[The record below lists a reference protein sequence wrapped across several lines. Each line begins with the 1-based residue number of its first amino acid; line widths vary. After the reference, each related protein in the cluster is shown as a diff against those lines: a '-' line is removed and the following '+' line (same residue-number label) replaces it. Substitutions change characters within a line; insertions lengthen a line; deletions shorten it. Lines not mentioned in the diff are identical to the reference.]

1 VTVGDFA
8 SQALALRALHECFP
22 SDMFIAEEGSEALRE
37 DEELLR
43 KVLGAV
49 NRAAHDKGSFDE
61 EQLLSAIDHG
71 QGMDDDANRGDRQST
86 KEEGSERR
94 RRVWCLDPID
104 GTKGFLRGRI
114 PGGQYCI
121 ALALIEDGEPAL
133 SVLGCPNLPLSSSA
147 TAAATETEPYGL
159 WSQEEIRETDEA
171 QSTQFSTSRGALFV
185 AVRGCGCYEIPLHAI
200 ETHMLNGDA
209 AGAESSAV
217 SSHSTASWTKLRV
230 TPNDGS
236 CKPAS
241 DAKFCLGVE
250 RGFSDPKGTVLK
262 IAQTIHGP
270 DALTTDSEGIPDIK
284 NSLRM
289 DGQGKYGLLARGEA
303 ECFLRLPKGG
313 YVDWV
318 WDVAAGYLILKEA
331 GGIMTDIRGRHI
343 DFSEIGIERRAK
355 LPDHVEGIFGSCGG
369 IFHNA
374 LVNAYFNVENM

>member
-1 VTVGDFA
+1 MTVGDFA

-49 NRAAHDKGSFDE
+49 NRAHEGSLDE
-61 EQLLSAIDHG
+61 KQLLSAIDYG
-71 QGMDDDANRGDRQST
+71 QGIDDADQDRQS
-86 KEEGSERR
+86 KEGSER

-104 GTKGFLRGRI
+104 GTKGFLRGRTC
-114 PGGQYCI
+114 GGQYCI
-121 ALALIEDGEPAL
+121 ALALIEDGEPVL
-133 SVLGCPNLPLSSSA
+133 SVLGCPNLPLPSTAA
-147 TAAATETEPYGL
+147 TATEPYGL
-159 WSQEEIRETDEA
+159 WSQEEVRETEA
-171 QSTQFSTSRGALFV
+171 QQSMFSTSRGCLFV

-200 ETHMLNGDA
+200 ETNVLNGGA
-209 AGAESSAV
+209 AGAESSAE
-217 SSHSTASWTKLRV
+217 SNSTASWTQLRV

-241 DAKFCLGVE
+241 HAKFCLGVE

-262 IAQTIHGP
+262 IAQMMHGP
-270 DALTTDSEGIPDIK
+270 DALTTDIDGIPDIK

-289 DGQGKYGLLARGEA
+289 DGQGKYGLLARGDA
-303 ECFLRLPKGG
+303 ECFLRLPKEG

-331 GGIMTDIRGRHI
+331 GGTMTDVHGRPI

-369 IFHNA
+369 IFHEA
-374 LVNAYFNVENM
+374 LVNAYANVEKM